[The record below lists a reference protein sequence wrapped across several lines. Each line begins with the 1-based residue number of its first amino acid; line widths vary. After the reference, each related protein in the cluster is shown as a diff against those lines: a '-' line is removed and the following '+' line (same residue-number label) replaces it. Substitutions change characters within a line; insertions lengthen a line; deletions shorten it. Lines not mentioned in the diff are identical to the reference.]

1 MQNKS
6 SAVLEKLN
14 KIAEN
19 SINAKKYN
27 KALAAIAAAAD
38 ILYAHN
44 QVYTDEK
51 LESMLKSI
59 GSELFDTPNWD
70 NTAKKETSKTVLFYD
85 GFGLD
90 TRGLALIF
98 LKGLVRCGYKVVY
111 VTPDYAE
118 GKQPEIKKVLNG
130 YDAEWIHFPAKKG
143 FVAWAKAIIEV
154 FEKYHPD
161 SAFFYT
167 IPSDVAATIVFN
179 LYEGYTKRF
188 QIDLTDHA
196 FWLGKYAFDYCIAL
210 RDVGS
215 KIAVNHRKIPKEKI
229 VMLPYYA
236 NIDYDIEFEG
246 FTFPTQEKRIIFSGG
261 SLYKTLGDEDN
272 TYYKIVDS
280 ILEKHADI
288 IFLYAG
294 FGDDSQ
300 LKLIIDKYPD
310 RAYHIAERKDLFQ
323 VMKRCVLYLNTYP
336 MFGGLMMNFAASAGK
351 LPLTLKHNNDADGLL
366 FNQSNLQIEYD
377 TKEEL
382 LNDVDKLLND
392 SAYLRE
398 RESKLSGSVITQE
411 RFEKN
416 LKMLIETN
424 TTEFPIYTEE
434 IDTTQ
439 FRKEFD
445 ARFSLKKE
453 LKRAVVAS
461 CRRPLTV
468 NFPIIYAAH
477 YFRRVFE
484 KIVDKIRRK

>member
-6 SAVLEKLN
+6 SSIIKKLN

-19 SINAKKYN
+19 SINAQKYN

-38 ILYAHN
+38 ILYSHN
-44 QVYTDEK
+44 QTYTDEK
-51 LESMLKSI
+51 LEQMLKIIS
-59 GSELFDTPNWD
+59 GQLFGVPNWEKLKSYKD
-70 NTAKKETSKTVLFYD
+70 EKTVLFYD

-111 VTPDYAE
+111 ITTDFAE
-118 GKQPEIKKVLNG
+118 GKQPEIKKALSG
-130 YDAEWIHFPAKKG
+130 YDINWLFFSTKKG
-143 FVAWAKAIIEV
+143 YVTWAKSIFEV
-154 FEKYHPD
+154 FEKYQPD

-167 IPSDVAATIVFN
+167 VPSDVSATMVFG
-179 LYEGYTKRF
+179 LFEGLCKRF

-215 KIAVNHRKIPKEKI
+215 KIAINHRKIPKEKL

-236 NIDYDIEFEG
+236 NIDYNIEFEG
-246 FTFPTQEKRIIFSGG
+246 FPFSTDQKRIIFSGG
-261 SLYKTLGDEDN
+261 ALYKTLGDKDN

-280 ILEKHADI
+280 ILEKHSNI

-300 LKLIIDKYPD
+300 LKLIIDKHPD

-366 FNQSNLQIEYD
+366 FNQANLQIEYD
-377 TKEEL
+377 TKEALIE
-382 LNDVDKLLND
+382 DVDRLLND
-392 SAYLRE
+392 SAYLKE
-398 RESKLSGSVITQE
+398 REGKLEGSVITQE

-416 LKMLIETN
+416 LKMLVDTN
-424 TTEFPIYTEE
+424 TTEFQIYTEE
-434 IDTTQ
+434 IDTTE

-445 ARFSLKKE
+445 IRFCLKKE
-453 LKRAVVAS
+453 VKRAVIAP
-461 CRRPLTV
+461 CRRSLMV
-468 NFPIIYAAH
+468 NFPLMYATY
-477 YFRRVFE
+477 YFKRVFE